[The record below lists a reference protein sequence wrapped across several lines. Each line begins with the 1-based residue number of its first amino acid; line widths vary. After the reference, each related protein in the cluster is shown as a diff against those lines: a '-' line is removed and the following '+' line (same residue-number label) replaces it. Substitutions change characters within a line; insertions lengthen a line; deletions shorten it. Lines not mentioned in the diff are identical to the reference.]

1 MFKIG
6 VCGFG
11 TVGKNFVSHFLKYQ
25 DLISNNCNEE
35 VMISVI
41 ADRSIEKKKFA
52 SNVIQFSS
60 DILSVIESDCDL
72 IIELVGGVET
82 ARELVTKSI
91 QNNKSVITA
100 NKALIA
106 EHGDELFQLSNEHNV
121 YLGFEAAVAGAVP
134 IINTLSHNMSNENIL
149 SISGIINGTCNYI
162 LDQMSSNNKDF
173 SEALSMAQELGYAEA
188 DPTFDVGGFDAAHKI
203 SILAMLAYKIKSPYK
218 KMYIEGIENIES
230 MDIDYAREL
239 GYTIKH
245 IAVTKVNDDS
255 IECRAHPVLIHNSNI
270 LSNVDGVMN
279 AVRTVGDCF
288 GTSLLYGHGAGG
300 EATASAV
307 ISNIKDFCIS
317 KKYKSNEKT
326 NEVYRLSDSNITD
339 IKNISTQYYLRIFA
353 NDVPGVMAEVTST
366 LASHDISIEAVTQHE
381 PLKSEKLIPIVMITN
396 SVTYE
401 KILSSINKIES
412 LKNINGKV
420 NLIRVFCD
428 ND

>member
-11 TVGKNFVSHFLKYQ
+11 TVGKNLVSHFLKYQ
-25 DLISNNCNEE
+25 DLISNNCNEKIT
-35 VMISVI
+35 ISVI
-41 ADRSIEKKKFA
+41 ADRSIEKKKFD
-52 SNVIQFSS
+52 NDNIQFSS
-60 DILSVIESDCDL
+60 DILSVVQSDCDL
-72 IIELVGGVET
+72 IIELVGGVDV
-82 ARELVTKSI
+82 AKELVTKAI

-106 EHGDELFQLSNEHNV
+106 EHGDELFQLSNKYNV
-121 YLGFEAAVAGAVP
+121 YFGFEAAVAGAVP
-134 IINTLSHNMSNENIL
+134 IINSLTHNMLNESIL

-162 LDQMSSNNKDF
+162 LDQMSSNNKNF
-173 SEALSMAQELGYAEA
+173 SQALSMAQELGYAEA

-218 KMYIEGIENIES
+218 NMYIEGIENIDS
-230 MDIDYAREL
+230 MDIDYAKEL

-245 IAVTKVNDDS
+245 VAITKATDEN

-279 AVRTVGDCF
+279 AVRTVGDRF

-307 ISNIKDFCIS
+307 ISNIKDFCIF
-317 KKYKSNEKT
+317 KKYVSNKNDDYMFT
-326 NEVYRLSDSNITD
+326 SKNIIDINE
-339 IKNISTQYYLRIFA
+339 ISTQYYLRIFA

-381 PLKSEKLIPIVMITN
+381 PFESEKLIPIVMITN
-396 SVTYE
+396 SVSYK

-412 LKNINGKV
+412 LNNINGKV
-420 NLIRVFCD
+420 NLIRVFSD

>member
-11 TVGKNFVSHFLKYQ
+11 TVGKNLVSHFLKYQ
-25 DLISNNCNEE
+25 DLISNNCNEKIT
-35 VMISVI
+35 ISVI
-41 ADRSIEKKKFA
+41 ADRSIEKKKFD
-52 SNVIQFSS
+52 NDNIQFSS
-60 DILSVIESDCDL
+60 DILSVVQSDCDL
-72 IIELVGGVET
+72 IIELVGGVDV
-82 ARELVTKSI
+82 AKELVTKAI

-106 EHGDELFQLSNEHNV
+106 EHGDELFQLSNKYNV
-121 YLGFEAAVAGAVP
+121 YFGFEAAVAGAVP
-134 IINTLSHNMSNENIL
+134 IINSLSHNMLNESIS

-162 LDQMSSNNKDF
+162 LDQMSSNNKNF

-218 KMYIEGIENIES
+218 NMYIEGIENIDS
-230 MDIDYAREL
+230 MDIDYAKEL

-245 IAVTKVNDDS
+245 VAITKATDEN

-279 AVRTVGDCF
+279 AVRTVGDRF

-307 ISNIKDFCIS
+307 ISNIKDFCIF
-317 KKYKSNEKT
+317 KKYVSNKNDEYMFTSKNIIDI
-326 NEVYRLSDSNITD
+326 NE
-339 IKNISTQYYLRIFA
+339 ISTQYYLRIFA

-381 PLKSEKLIPIVMITN
+381 PLESEKLIPIVMITN
-396 SVTYE
+396 SVSYE

-412 LKNINGKV
+412 LNNINGKV
-420 NLIRVFCD
+420 NLIRVF
-428 ND
+428 

>member
-11 TVGKNFVSHFLKYQ
+11 TVGKNLVSHFLKYQ
-25 DLISNNCNEE
+25 DLISNNCNEKIT
-35 VMISVI
+35 ISVI
-41 ADRSIEKKKFA
+41 ADRSIEKKKFDNA
-52 SNVIQFSS
+52 NIQFSS
-60 DILSVIESDCDL
+60 DILSVVQSDCDL
-72 IIELVGGVET
+72 IIELVGGVDV
-82 ARELVTKSI
+82 AKELVTKAI

-106 EHGDELFQLSNEHNV
+106 EHGDELFQLSNKYNV
-121 YLGFEAAVAGAVP
+121 YFGFEAAVAGAVP
-134 IINTLSHNMSNENIL
+134 IINSLSHNMLNESIS

-162 LDQMSSNNKDF
+162 LDQMSSNNKNF

-218 KMYIEGIENIES
+218 NMYIEGIENIDS
-230 MDIDYAREL
+230 MDIDYAKEL

-245 IAVTKVNDDS
+245 VAITKVTDEN

-279 AVRTVGDCF
+279 AVRTVGDRF

-307 ISNIKDFCIS
+307 ISNIKDFCIF
-317 KKYKSNEKT
+317 KKYVSNKNDDYMFT
-326 NEVYRLSDSNITD
+326 SKNIIDINE
-339 IKNISTQYYLRIFA
+339 ISTQYYLRIFA

-366 LASHDISIEAVTQHE
+366 LASHDISIEAVTQHQ
-381 PLKSEKLIPIVMITN
+381 PLESEKLIPIVMITN
-396 SVTYE
+396 SVSYE

-412 LKNINGKV
+412 LNNINGKV
-420 NLIRVFCD
+420 NLIRVF
-428 ND
+428 

>member
-11 TVGKNFVSHFLKYQ
+11 TVGKNLVSHFLKYQ
-25 DLISNNCNEE
+25 DLISNNCNEKII
-35 VMISVI
+35 ISVI
-41 ADRSIEKKKFA
+41 ADRSIEKKKFD
-52 SNVIQFSS
+52 NDGIQFSS
-60 DILSVIESDCDL
+60 DILSVVQSDCDL
-72 IIELVGGVET
+72 IIELVGGVDV
-82 ARELVTKSI
+82 AKELVTKAI

-106 EHGDELFQLSNEHNV
+106 EHGDELFLLSNKHNV
-121 YLGFEAAVAGAVP
+121 YFGFEAAVAGAVP
-134 IINTLSHNMSNENIL
+134 IINSLSHNMLNETIS

-162 LDQMSSNNKDF
+162 LDQMSSNNKNF

-218 KMYIEGIENIES
+218 NMYIEGIENIDS
-230 MDIDYAREL
+230 MDIDYAKEL

-245 IAVTKVNDDS
+245 VAITKVTDEN

-279 AVRTVGDCF
+279 AVQTVGDRF

-307 ISNIKDFCIS
+307 ISNINDFCIF
-317 KKYKSNEKT
+317 KKYVSNKNDDYMFT
-326 NEVYRLSDSNITD
+326 SKNIIDINE
-339 IKNISTQYYLRIFA
+339 ISTQYYLRIFA

-381 PLKSEKLIPIVMITN
+381 PLESEKLIPIVMITN
-396 SVTYE
+396 SVSYE

-412 LKNINGKV
+412 LNNINGKV
-420 NLIRVFCD
+420 NLIRVFSD

>member
-11 TVGKNFVSHFLKYQ
+11 TVGKNLVSHFLKYQ
-25 DLISNNCNEE
+25 DLISNNCNEKIT
-35 VMISVI
+35 ISVI
-41 ADRSIEKKKFA
+41 ADRSIEKKKFD
-52 SNVIQFSS
+52 NDNIQFSS
-60 DILSVIESDCDL
+60 DILSVVQSDCDL
-72 IIELVGGVET
+72 IIELVGGVDV
-82 ARELVTKSI
+82 AKELVTKAI

-106 EHGDELFQLSNEHNV
+106 EHGDELFQLSNKYNV
-121 YLGFEAAVAGAVP
+121 YFGFEAAVAGAVP
-134 IINTLSHNMSNENIL
+134 IINSLSHNMLNESIS

-162 LDQMSSNNKDF
+162 LDQMSSNNKNF

-218 KMYIEGIENIES
+218 NMYIEGIENIDS
-230 MDIDYAREL
+230 MDIDYAKEL

-245 IAVTKVNDDS
+245 VAITKATDEN

-279 AVRTVGDCF
+279 AVRTEGDRF

-307 ISNIKDFCIS
+307 ISNIKDFCIFKNYVSNKNNDYMFTS
-317 KKYKSNEKT
+317 KNIIDINE
-326 NEVYRLSDSNITD
+326 
-339 IKNISTQYYLRIFA
+339 ISTQYYLRIFA

-381 PLKSEKLIPIVMITN
+381 PLESEKLIPIVMITN
-396 SVTYE
+396 SVSYE

-412 LKNINGKV
+412 LNNINGKV
-420 NLIRVFCD
+420 NLIRVF
-428 ND
+428 

>member
-11 TVGKNFVSHFLKYQ
+11 TVGKNLVSHFLKYQ
-25 DLISNNCNEE
+25 DLISNNCNEKIT
-35 VMISVI
+35 ISVI
-41 ADRSIEKKKFA
+41 ADRSIEKKKFD
-52 SNVIQFSS
+52 NDNIQFSS
-60 DILSVIESDCDL
+60 DILSVVQSDCDL
-72 IIELVGGVET
+72 IIELVGGVDV
-82 ARELVTKSI
+82 AKELVTKAI

-106 EHGDELFQLSNEHNV
+106 EHGDELFQLSNKYNV
-121 YLGFEAAVAGAVP
+121 YFGFEAAVAGAVP
-134 IINTLSHNMSNENIL
+134 IINSLSHNMLNESIS

-162 LDQMSSNNKDF
+162 LDQMSSNNKNF

-218 KMYIEGIENIES
+218 NMYIEGIENIDS
-230 MDIDYAREL
+230 MDIDYAKEL

-245 IAVTKVNDDS
+245 VAITKATDEN

-279 AVRTVGDCF
+279 AVRTVGDRF

-307 ISNIKDFCIS
+307 ISNIKDFCIF
-317 KKYKSNEKT
+317 KKYVSNKNDEYMFTSKNIIDI
-326 NEVYRLSDSNITD
+326 NE
-339 IKNISTQYYLRIFA
+339 ISTQYYLRIFA

-381 PLKSEKLIPIVMITN
+381 PLESEKLIPIVMITN
-396 SVTYE
+396 SVSYE

-412 LKNINGKV
+412 LNNINGKV
-420 NLIRVFCD
+420 NLIRVFLR
-428 ND
+428 

>member
-11 TVGKNFVSHFLKYQ
+11 TVGKNLVSHFLKYQ
-25 DLISNNCNEE
+25 DLISNNCNEKIT
-35 VMISVI
+35 ISVI
-41 ADRSIEKKKFA
+41 ADRSIQKKKFEDD
-52 SNVIQFSS
+52 NIQFSS
-60 DILSVIESDCDL
+60 DILSIVQSDCDL
-72 IIELVGGVET
+72 IIELVGGVDV
-82 ARELVTKSI
+82 AKELVTKAI
-91 QNNKSVITA
+91 ENNKSVITA

-106 EHGDELFQLSNEHNV
+106 EHGDELFQLSNKHNV
-121 YLGFEAAVAGAVP
+121 YFGFEAAVAGAVP
-134 IINTLSHNMSNENIL
+134 IINSLSHNMLNETIS

-162 LDQMSSNNKDF
+162 LDQMSSSNKNF

-188 DPTFDVGGFDAAHKI
+188 DPTFDIGGFDAAHKI

-218 KMYIEGIENIES
+218 NMYIEGIENIDS
-230 MDIDYAREL
+230 MDIDYSKEL

-245 IAVTKVNDDS
+245 VAITKVTDED

-279 AVRTVGDCF
+279 AVRTIGDRF

-307 ISNIKDFCIS
+307 VSNIKDFCIF
-317 KKYKSNEKT
+317 KKYISNENK
-326 NEVYRLSDSNITD
+326 NDEYLFSRKNIID
-339 IKNISTQYYLRIFA
+339 INKISTQYYLRIFA

-381 PLKSEKLIPIVMITN
+381 PLESEKLIPIVMITN
-396 SVTYE
+396 SVSYE

-412 LKNINGKV
+412 LNNINGKV
-420 NLIRVFCD
+420 NLIRVL
-428 ND
+428 

>member
-11 TVGKNFVSHFLKYQ
+11 TVGKNLVSHFLKYQ
-25 DLISNNCNEE
+25 DLISNNCNEKIT
-35 VMISVI
+35 ISVI
-41 ADRSIEKKKFA
+41 ADRSIEKKKFD
-52 SNVIQFSS
+52 NDNIQFSS
-60 DILSVIESDCDL
+60 DILSVVQSDCDL
-72 IIELVGGVET
+72 IIELVGGVDV
-82 ARELVTKSI
+82 AKELVTKAI

-106 EHGDELFQLSNEHNV
+106 EHGDELFQLSNKYNV
-121 YLGFEAAVAGAVP
+121 YFGFEAAVAGAVP
-134 IINTLSHNMSNENIL
+134 IINSLSHNMLNESIS

-162 LDQMSSNNKDF
+162 LDQMSSNNKNF

-218 KMYIEGIENIES
+218 NMYIEGIENIDS
-230 MDIDYAREL
+230 MDIDYAKEL

-245 IAVTKVNDDS
+245 VAITKATDEN

-279 AVRTVGDCF
+279 AVRTVGDRF
-288 GTSLLYGHGAGG
+288 GTSLLYGLGAGG

-307 ISNIKDFCIS
+307 ISNIKDFCIFKNYVSNKNNDYMFTS
-317 KKYKSNEKT
+317 KNIIDINE
-326 NEVYRLSDSNITD
+326 
-339 IKNISTQYYLRIFA
+339 ISTQYYLRIFA

-381 PLKSEKLIPIVMITN
+381 PLESEKLIPIVMITN
-396 SVTYE
+396 SVSYE

-412 LKNINGKV
+412 LNNINGKV
-420 NLIRVFCD
+420 NLIRVF
-428 ND
+428 

>member
-11 TVGKNFVSHFLKYQ
+11 TVGKNLVSHFLKYQ
-25 DLISNNCNEE
+25 DLISNNCNEKIT
-35 VMISVI
+35 ISVI
-41 ADRSIEKKKFA
+41 ADRSIQKKKFEDD
-52 SNVIQFSS
+52 NIQFSS
-60 DILSVIESDCDL
+60 DILSIVQSDCDL
-72 IIELVGGVET
+72 IIELVGGVDV
-82 ARELVTKSI
+82 AKELVTKAI
-91 QNNKSVITA
+91 ENNKSVITA

-106 EHGDELFQLSNEHNV
+106 EHGDELFQLSNKHNV
-121 YLGFEAAVAGAVP
+121 YFGFEAAVAGAVP
-134 IINTLSHNMSNENIL
+134 IINSLSHNMLNETIS

-162 LDQMSSNNKDF
+162 LDQMSSSNKNF

-188 DPTFDVGGFDAAHKI
+188 DPTFDIGGFDAAHKI

-218 KMYIEGIENIES
+218 NMYIEGIENIDS
-230 MDIDYAREL
+230 MDIDYSKEL

-245 IAVTKVNDDS
+245 VAITKVTDED

-279 AVRTVGDCF
+279 AVRTIGDRF

-307 ISNIKDFCIS
+307 VSNIKDFCIF
-317 KKYKSNEKT
+317 KKYISNEKK
-326 NEVYRLSDSNITD
+326 NDEYLFSRKNIID
-339 IKNISTQYYLRIFA
+339 INKISTQYYLRIFA

-381 PLKSEKLIPIVMITN
+381 PLESEKLIPIVMITN
-396 SVTYE
+396 SVSYE

-412 LKNINGKV
+412 LNNINGKV
-420 NLIRVFCD
+420 NLIRVL
-428 ND
+428 

>member
-11 TVGKNFVSHFLKYQ
+11 TVGKNLVSHFLKYQ
-25 DLISNNCNEE
+25 DLISNNCNEKIT
-35 VMISVI
+35 ISVI
-41 ADRSIEKKKFA
+41 ADRSIEKKKFE
-52 SNVIQFSS
+52 NDNIHFSS
-60 DILSVIESDCDL
+60 DILSVVQSDCDL
-72 IIELVGGVET
+72 IIELVGGVDV
-82 ARELVTKSI
+82 AKELVTKAI
-91 QNNKSVITA
+91 ENNKSVITA

-106 EHGDELFQLSNEHNV
+106 EYGDELFQLSNKHNV
-121 YLGFEAAVAGAVP
+121 YFGFEAAVAGAVP
-134 IINTLSHNMSNENIL
+134 IINSLSHNMLNETIS

-162 LDQMSSNNKDF
+162 LDQMSSNNKNF

-218 KMYIEGIENIES
+218 NMYIEGIENIDS
-230 MDIDYAREL
+230 MDIDYAKEL

-245 IAVTKVNDDS
+245 VAITKVTDEN

-279 AVRTVGDCF
+279 AVRTVGDRF

-307 ISNIKDFCIS
+307 ISNIKDFCIF
-317 KKYKSNEKT
+317 KKYVSNKNDDYIFT
-326 NEVYRLSDSNITD
+326 SKNIIDINE
-339 IKNISTQYYLRIFA
+339 ISTQYYLRIFA

-381 PLKSEKLIPIVMITN
+381 PLESEKLIPIVMITN
-396 SVTYE
+396 SVSYE

-412 LKNINGKV
+412 LSNISGKV
-420 NLIRVFCD
+420 NLIRVF
-428 ND
+428 

>member
-11 TVGKNFVSHFLKYQ
+11 TVGKNLVSHFLKYQ
-25 DLISNNCNEE
+25 DLISNNCNEKIT
-35 VMISVI
+35 ISVI
-41 ADRSIEKKKFA
+41 ADRSIEKKKFD
-52 SNVIQFSS
+52 NDNIQFSS
-60 DILSVIESDCDL
+60 DILSVVQSDCDL
-72 IIELVGGVET
+72 IIELVGGVDV
-82 ARELVTKSI
+82 AKELVTKAI

-106 EHGDELFQLSNEHNV
+106 EHGDELFQLSNKYNV
-121 YLGFEAAVAGAVP
+121 YFGFEAAVAGAVP
-134 IINTLSHNMSNENIL
+134 IINSLTHNMLNESIL

-162 LDQMSSNNKDF
+162 LDQMSSNNKNF
-173 SEALSMAQELGYAEA
+173 SQALGMAQELGYAEA

-218 KMYIEGIENIES
+218 NMYIEGIENIDS
-230 MDIDYAREL
+230 MDIDYAKEL

-245 IAVTKVNDDS
+245 VAITKATDEN

-279 AVRTVGDCF
+279 AVRTVGDRF

-307 ISNIKDFCIS
+307 ISNIKDFCIF
-317 KKYKSNEKT
+317 KKYVSNKNDDYMFT
-326 NEVYRLSDSNITD
+326 SKNIIDINE
-339 IKNISTQYYLRIFA
+339 ISTQYYLRIFA

-381 PLKSEKLIPIVMITN
+381 PFESEKLIPIVMITN
-396 SVTYE
+396 SVSYE

-412 LKNINGKV
+412 LNNINGKV
-420 NLIRVFCD
+420 NLIRVFSD